1 MAPPGKSLNSSAAT
15 TASMSNFIEI
25 HNAAQEE
32 LAGSAEAITREL
44 SEIYL
49 ELESGRITEGEF
61 DAREKVLLDR
71 LDRVQGTA

>member
-1 MAPPGKSLNSSAAT
+1 MLIIDDLLTSPLRGLFWIFK
-15 TASMSNFIEI
+15 EI

-32 LAGSAEAITREL
+32 LAGSADAITREL

-49 ELESGRITEGEF
+49 ELESGKITESEF

-71 LDRVQGTA
+71 LDLVQGTA